1 MAQFGGMV
9 LTNAG
14 RNVLA
19 KALTGKTLKF
29 TRAWAGD
36 GYLPENPD
44 IATMTQVINPHIE
57 MEIEEISIPPHIGT
71 AKITVVLSNK
81 ELQTGF
87 FLREIGLFAEDPDT
101 LNEVLYGYC
110 NSADTAD
117 FMPGYGGADTVYY
130 RFDLTVIIDQ
140 AQNVTAIFSDN
151 PLAVTHQQLDDRS
164 DEIYKHVRKIQD
176 FMQSQINSL
185 AQASIIN
192 SLNHMGQKHWQG

>member
-9 LTNAG
+9 LTYSG

-44 IATMTQVINPHIE
+44 IPNMTHVVNPHIV

-71 AKITVVLSNK
+71 AKVTVVLSNK
-81 ELQTGF
+81 NLQAGF
-87 FLREIGLFAEDPDT
+87 FLREIGLFAEDPDS
-101 LNEVLYGYC
+101 LEEVLYGYC

-130 RFDLTVIIDQ
+130 RFDLTVIVDQ

-151 PLAVTHQQLDDRS
+151 PLAVTHRQLDDRS
-164 DEIYKHVRKIQD
+164 DEIYRYIRDKQN
-176 FMQSQINSL
+176 FLQSQINAL

-192 SLNHMGQKHWQG
+192 SLEHMGQKHWQG